1 VGRFKPDPATYRH
14 AAKVMDVDISNSMLI
29 ASHDWDV
36 AGAMKAGAQGAFLGR
51 PGSLWSL
58 PSPRPEVVGSDLRQI
73 ADQLIAG

>member
-1 VGRFKPDPATYRH
+1 
-14 AAKVMDVDISNSMLI
+14 MLI